1 MFWAFL
7 LAISSEF
14 DVSVGR
20 MSDKSD
26 YAEFFR
32 RGWELIRKLPSA
44 EQRGDKPLGW
54 FAKRHAK
61 AAKELFDKCYAIE
74 PGDSACLWAL
84 GKLEQ
89 AFGEHEK
96 ALAWFEQALAEQ
108 HDNLELIREASYS
121 AMVLGK
127 GKQAEELCRTAVDL
141 SPKDQDLMA
150 NYALALL
157 LNREGKR
164 ALGVAT
170 NAFRLNPEEGFS
182 RDVLG
187 YVKKVVDGKEDYPEH
202 L

>member
-1 MFWAFL
+1 VCFAL
-7 LAISSEF
+7 RKQELRENRLSRE
-14 DVSVGR
+14 VR
-20 MSDKSD
+20 TE
-26 YAEFFR
+26 YAKIFR

-54 FAKRHAK
+54 FAKRHVK
-61 AAKELFDKCYAIE
+61 AAKELFDKCYALE
-74 PGDSACLWAL
+74 PDDSACLWAL

-89 AFGEHEK
+89 AIANHVNALEWFEK
-96 ALAWFEQALAEQ
+96 ALEQQ
-108 HDNLELIREASYS
+108 RDNLELIREAAYS
-121 AMVLGK
+121 AMVLGR
-127 GKQAEELCRTAVDL
+127 AEQSEKLCRQAVDL
-141 SPKDQDLMA
+141 EPKSPDLMA

-157 LNREGKR
+157 LNQEGKR

-182 RDVLG
+182 REVLA

>member
-1 MFWAFL
+1 L
-7 LAISSEF
+7 SSEAQTEY
-14 DVSVGR
+14 GK
-20 MSDKSD
+20 M
-26 YAEFFR
+26 FR

-61 AAKELFDKCYAIE
+61 AAKELFDKCYAIDSS
-74 PGDSACLWAL
+74 DSACLWAL
-84 GKLEQ
+84 GKLDQ
-89 AFGEHEK
+89 AFGEHKK
-96 ALAWFEQALAEQ
+96 ALDWFEQALAEER
-108 HDNLELIREASYS
+108 DNLELIREASYS
-121 AMVLGK
+121 SMVLGQ
-127 GKQAEELCRTAVDL
+127 GKRAEELCRIAVDL
-141 SPKDQDLMA
+141 SPQDQDLMA

-182 RDVLG
+182 RDVLA